1 MELIISSETT
11 NSSKQQVGGRSEYS
25 LLAVQRYGF
34 LKILENN
41 RNCQI
46 VSALNNESCPAIC
59 ERYM

>member
-11 NSSKQQVGGRSEYS
+11 NFSKQQVGGRSENS

-41 RNCQI
+41 RNCQT